1 MDEGHRDHDAVAAA
15 VRSRYWT
22 PAPTMGY
29 LVESRPY
36 GVLATL
42 GGARRAI
49 VGVDDLS
56 NSDIAVLLADDVTQV
71 WVEDRQR
78 DELVTP
84 RLASAGYEAG
94 PATTYRALVG
104 GVRAVALSG
113 LVLKPVSDPV
123 DFAWRKLTY
132 FADGSPPS
140 EDDLAREMAT
150 REGER
155 DLADFYLVEV
165 NGVVASILAAY
176 RGEDVTAYLLASDPT
191 RRGVGVGSGAL
202 AAWVK
207 ATPARSHVI
216 NALDGGRP
224 EQLYRRLGF
233 TDEVYWYRRF
243 ERA

>member
-1 MDEGHRDHDAVAAA
+1 M
-15 VRSRYWT
+15 
-22 PAPTMGY
+22 
-29 LVESRPY
+29 
-36 GVLATL
+36 
-42 GGARRAI
+42 
-49 VGVDDLS
+49 
-56 NSDIAVLLADDVTQV
+56 
-71 WVEDRQR
+71 
-78 DELVTP
+78 
-84 RLASAGYEAG
+84 
-94 PATTYRALVG
+94 
-104 GVRAVALSG
+104 
-113 LVLKPVSDPV
+113 LKPARDPV

-155 DLADFYLVEV
+155 DLADFYLVQVHGEV
-165 NGVVASILAAY
+165 AAILAAY

-191 RRGVGVGSGAL
+191 RRGCGVGSGAL

-207 ATPARSHVI
+207 STPARSHVI